1 MFGLFSG
8 YTLYFFD
15 LYQSIGKN
23 FKHLETLKISIKI
36 DCKTLKIRV

>member
-8 YTLYFFD
+8 YALFFFD
-15 LYQSIGKN
+15 SYQSIGKN
-23 FKHLETLKISIKI
+23 FKHLETLKMSTKI